1 MMYVRSSHMKISL
14 FATATTVLLSL
25 VPINQGIAQAVPT
38 LPACSS
44 ADSDSDGD
52 GFGWEN
58 EQSCRVVTNVPGQAV
73 GILSECDIRRD
84 GIPFNNVGVPMCL
97 DNNVGEDLLPDLQEC
112 EDLANR
118 WNVTCRES
126 TNLVRNG
133 TFDNG
138 DQGWNTFLHP
148 DSVAGPFVANGSVR
162 DGPFASEFTFREGDS
177 EALFSY
183 RDAGTEWYHSQ
194 LFTDPISLEGG
205 RTYRLSF
212 SASTNPSG
220 GDPVGSVVVENG
232 TDFTKYLDRHD
243 FTVGTLVFRHHY
255 AEFFVPASDNNARVT
270 FNLGDNY
277 GGSNSVNVG
286 HLTIDDVRLIALDTN
301 ATQQNF
307 SSDCD
312 YSNALIH
319 GGWGWDPVAL
329 ESCPPRGVQPGACVD
344 SDGDGWGWDGVQSCL
359 IQ

>member
-1 MMYVRSSHMKISL
+1 MRISL
-14 FATATTVLLSL
+14 FATAAIVLLSS
-25 VPINQGIAQAVPT
+25 VPINHGMAQSASN
-38 LPACSS
+38 LPVCSS

-52 GFGWEN
+52 GYGWEN
-58 EQSCRVVTNVPGQAV
+58 EQSCRVVTNMAGQVV
-73 GILSECDIRRD
+73 GILSECDIRRG
-84 GIPFNNVGVPMCL
+84 GIPFSDVGVPMCL

-112 EDLANR
+112 EELAIR
-118 WNVTCRES
+118 WDVTCRES

-148 DSVAGPFVANGSVR
+148 DSVAGSFVNGGIR
-162 DGPFASEFTFREGDS
+162 YDPYASQFTFREGDS

-205 RTYRLSF
+205 HTYRLSF
-212 SASTNPSG
+212 TASTNPRG

-232 TDFTKYLDRHD
+232 TDFTKYLNRHD

-255 AEFFVPASDNNARVT
+255 AEFFVPVSDNNARVT

-277 GGSNSVNVG
+277 GGRNSENTG
-286 HLTIDDVRLIALDTN
+286 HLTIDSVRLIALDTTS
-301 ATQQNF
+301 TQQDF

-312 YSNALIH
+312 YSNASIH
-319 GGWGWDPVAL
+319 GGWGWDPIAL
-329 ESCPPRGVQPGACVD
+329 ESCPPPGAQPGACLD
-344 SDGDGWGWDGVQSCL
+344 SDGDGWGWDGVQSCR

>member
-1 MMYVRSSHMKISL
+1 MRISL
-14 FATATTVLLSL
+14 FATATIVLLSS
-25 VPINQGIAQAVPT
+25 VPINHGMAQSASN
-38 LPACSS
+38 LPVCSS

-52 GFGWEN
+52 GYGWEN
-58 EQSCRVVTNVPGQAV
+58 EQSCRVVTNMAGQVV

-84 GIPFNNVGVPMCL
+84 GIQFSDVGVPMCL

-112 EDLANR
+112 EELAIR
-118 WNVTCRES
+118 WDVTCRES

-148 DSVAGPFVANGSVR
+148 DSVAESFVNGGIPY
-162 DGPFASEFTFREGDS
+162 DPYASQFTFREGDS

-212 SASTNPSG
+212 TASTNPRG

-255 AEFFVPASDNNARVT
+255 AEFFVPVSDNNARVT

-277 GGSNSVNVG
+277 GGRNSENKG
-286 HLTIDDVRLIALDTN
+286 HLTIDSVRLIALDTTS
-301 ATQQNF
+301 TQQDF

-312 YSNALIH
+312 YSNASIH
-319 GGWGWDPVAL
+319 GGWGWDPIAL
-329 ESCPPRGVQPGACVD
+329 ESCPPPGAQPGACLD
-344 SDGDGWGWDGVQSCL
+344 SDGDGWGWDGVQSCR